1 VVDGWE
7 ATRRIKSDAASR
19 KIPVI
24 GLSAHAMDGD
34 REKALASGCD
44 DYLTK
49 PIDEDLLVKTLH
61 KFLA

>member
-1 VVDGWE
+1 MSV
-7 ATRRIKSDAASR
+7 SCR
-19 KIPVI
+19 KIRL
-24 GLSAHAMDGD
+24 GLVLALLGAACAHAMDGD